1 MPELT
6 PRTKET
12 SLTWLVLFTTTG
24 TLVCC
29 AIPIILVMLGMGA
42 VVVSVVSS
50 FPVLITLSLH
60 KPWVFA
66 ISGILIVI
74 SAYTMYRPNRSCPS
88 DPKLGKLCSKSQR
101 WNLGIFWVSV
111 ILWCVGF
118 FAAFLA
124 LPMQILIDSWSV
136 F

>member
-1 MPELT
+1 MPELM
-6 PRTKET
+6 PGAKEA

-29 AIPIILVMLGMGA
+29 ALPLILVMLGMGA

-50 FPVLITLSLH
+50 FPILITLSLH

-88 DPKLGKLCSKSQR
+88 DPELGRLCRNSQR
-101 WNLGIFWVSV
+101 WNLHIFWLSV
-111 ILWCVGF
+111 ILWSVGF
-118 FAAFLA
+118 FTAFLA
-124 LPMQILIDSWSV
+124 LPMRIWVDSWLV
-136 F
+136 